1 MEKSAKK
8 VVLAYSGGLDTSII
22 VPWLKETYGCEVIAC
37 VVDVGQVDDFEKVRK
52 KAITSGASKAYVLD
66 VREEFVRDYIYPMI
80 KSGALYEGK
89 YFLGTSIARPLIAKA
104 LIDIVKKE
112 GADAVCHGATGKG
125 NDQVRFELTF
135 KALAPDVKIIAPWRE
150 WNIKSRSEAIDYA
163 NARNIPIIA
172 TKKKPYSED
181 DNLWHISHEGGILED
196 PGAEPPDNI
205 LSKIST
211 LEKAPDKAEYVSI
224 DFVKGIPVAVNG
236 KKLSPVALV
245 EKLNAIGGKHGVGF
259 VDMVENRLVGIKSR
273 GTYETPG
280 GTILY
285 TAHREL
291 EEITT
296 DKDTFHYKQSV
307 ALKFGEMIYNGMW
320 FAPLREALSA
330 FIDKTQETV
339 TGNVKLKLY
348 KGNIRVAGKT
358 SPYSMYSEAMA
369 TFEAEEV
376 YNQKDAEG
384 FINLYGLQLKIFNQI
399 RKKSAKKK
407 KK

>member
-1 MEKSAKK
+1 MKKSAKK

-22 VPWLKETYGCEVIAC
+22 VPWLKDTYGCEVIAC
-37 VVDVGQVDDFEKVRK
+37 VVDVGQVDDFEKVKK
-52 KAITSGASKAYVLD
+52 KAIASGASKAYVID
-66 VREEFVRDYIYPMI
+66 AKPEFVNDFIFPML
-80 KSGALYEGK
+80 KAGSLYENK
-89 YFLGTSIARPLIAKA
+89 YYLGTSIARPIIAKKQV
-104 LIDIVKKE
+104 DIAIKE

-135 KALAPDVKIIAPWRE
+135 KALAPGLKIIAPWRE
-150 WNIKSRSEAIDYA
+150 WNIRSRSEAIDYA
-163 NARNIPIIA
+163 KAHGIPVLA

-196 PGAEPPDNI
+196 PAKEPTDDI
-205 LSKIST
+205 LSKINT
-211 LEKAPDKAEYVSI
+211 LEKAPNKAEYIRI

-236 KKLSPVALV
+236 KKMTGLQIIN
-245 EKLNAIGGKHGVGF
+245 KLNAVGGKHGIGF

-291 EEITT
+291 EEITM
-296 DKDTFHYKQSV
+296 DRDTFHYKELI
-307 ALKFGEMIYNGMW
+307 AIKFGEMVYNGMW

-339 TGNVKLKLY
+339 TGSVKLKLY

-358 SPYSMYSEAMA
+358 SPFSMYSEAMA

-384 FINLYGLQLKIFNQI
+384 FINLYGLQLKIFNQV
-399 RKKSAKKK
+399 RKKNKG
-407 KK
+407 